1 MGKGGRPMSE
11 ITIKNV
17 WKEYG
22 SATVLERLNFTVQK
36 GEFCALVGPS
46 GCGKTTFL
54 RLLLSMEP
62 ATRGKILVGEEQIST
77 EPARDR
83 GIVFQRYSVFPHLTV
98 LGNAMLGT
106 ELAQSKMGGHLFGNK
121 RAQAKSSA
129 TDMLGRVGLGHVL
142 NHYPAQLSG
151 GMQQRLA
158 IAQALL
164 CSPKVLLLDEAFG
177 ALDPP
182 TKSNIHTLMHQ
193 LWQDRQM
200 TVFMVTHDLTEAF
213 TLATRVLEFGKVR
226 RDPQAPDAYGATLVR
241 DVGLAGQT
249 PSERGETLASWQEN
263 SESPHVIDLFSNSHR

>member
-1 MGKGGRPMSE
+1 MSQ
-11 ITIKNV
+11 ITIRNV

-22 SATVLERLNFTVQK
+22 NATVLERLNFTVQK

-62 ATRGKILVGEEQIST
+62 ATRGEILLDDEKIAT

-98 LGNAMLGT
+98 LSNAMLGT
-106 ELAQSKMGGHLFGNK
+106 ELAQSKIGGHLFGKK
-121 RAQAKSSA
+121 RAEAKRAA
-129 TDMLGRVGLGHVL
+129 TDMLARVGLGQVL

-164 CSPKVLLLDEAFG
+164 CQPKVLLLDEAFG

-182 TKSNIHTLMHQ
+182 TKSNVHTLMRQ

-200 TVFMVTHDLTEAF
+200 TVFMVTHDLAEAF
-213 TLATRVLEFGKVR
+213 ALATRVLEFGKVR
-226 RDPQAPDAYGATLVR
+226 GDPQAPDAYGATLVR
-241 DVGLAGQT
+241 DVDLTSQT
-249 PSERGETLASWQEN
+249 PNERRETLASWQANTEN
-263 SESPHVIDLFSNSHR
+263 PRVIDLFSGAAR

>member
-1 MGKGGRPMSE
+1 MSE
-11 ITIKNV
+11 IAIRNV

-62 ATRGKILVGEEQIST
+62 ATRGEILVGEQKIST

-106 ELAQSKMGGHLFGNK
+106 ELAQSKIGGRLFGK
-121 RAQAKSSA
+121 RHAEAKSAA
-129 TDMLGRVGLGHVL
+129 TDMLARVGLGHVL

-164 CSPKVLLLDEAFG
+164 CQPKVLLLDEAFG

-182 TKSNIHTLMHQ
+182 TKSNVHTLMRQ

-200 TVFMVTHDLTEAF
+200 TVFMVTHDLSEAF
-213 TLATRVLEFGKVR
+213 ALATRVLEFGKVR

-241 DVGLAGQT
+241 DVDLAGRT
-249 PSERGETLASWQEN
+249 PNERKETLASWQAN
-263 SESPHVIDLFSNSHR
+263 SQSPHIIDLISGSGR